1 MDYKKLV
8 RDKDKVLSVLHQN
21 KNNAIVCSK
30 EVKIYIPIRYKE
42 RNLAYVGSENYILG
56 IYAIVIDDT
65 YYAVSNINA
74 MVPINPTTTNKV
86 KIDED
91 EYFEFIFRAGSVV
104 IPNID
109 LVKTSKIT
117 YLIFDE
123 FFSKGYIPWFIGY
136 EELGKIF
143 DTAKEHAGAD
153 IGGNQ
158 EVTQLIASL
167 VARDK
172 TDRTKYY
179 RSTIE
184 KMSDLVSKPPVFVPL
199 KSVEYSSTNALNK
212 LAGSY
217 MSIGITSAL
226 INPTTRKERIESIL
240 TA

>member
-1 MDYKKLV
+1 MDYRKLI
-8 RDKDKVLSVLHQN
+8 RDKDRVLSVLHQN
-21 KNNAIVCSK
+21 KNGSIVCSK
-30 EVKIYIPIRYKE
+30 EVKIYVPVRYKE
-42 RNLAYVGSENYILG
+42 RNLAYVGSDNYILG
-56 IYAIVIDDT
+56 VYAICLEDT

-74 MVPINPTTTNKV
+74 MVSIEPTTTNKI

-91 EYFEFIFRAGSVV
+91 EYFEFIFKAGSVV
-104 IPNID
+104 IPNTD

-123 FFSKGYIPWFIGY
+123 FFSKGYIPWYIGY

-153 IGGNQ
+153 IGSNQ

-179 RSTIE
+179 RSTID
-184 KMSDLVSKPPVFVPL
+184 KMADLITKPPVFVPL
-199 KSVEYSSTNALNK
+199 KSVEYISGTVNK
-212 LAGSY
+212 LGGSY
-217 MSIGITSAL
+217 MGIGITSSL
-226 INPTTRKERIESIL
+226 INNSSRVERIESIL
-240 TA
+240 TS